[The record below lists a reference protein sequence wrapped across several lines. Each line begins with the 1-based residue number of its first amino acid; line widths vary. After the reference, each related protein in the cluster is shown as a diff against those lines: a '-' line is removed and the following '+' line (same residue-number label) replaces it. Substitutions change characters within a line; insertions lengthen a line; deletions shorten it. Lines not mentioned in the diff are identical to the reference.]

1 MSFSFTLV
9 LQCGKYCKTGKGLRV
24 LLERECGPVLIMI
37 LPGVFMFV
45 ALEGLIMNWD
55 FYWVLYECVSLKICS
70 VQEMTK
76 TSLE

>member
-1 MSFSFTLV
+1 M
-9 LQCGKYCKTGKGLRV
+9 
-24 LLERECGPVLIMI
+24 LIMI
-37 LPGVFMFV
+37 FPDVFMFV